1 MHSTVHC
8 DKNCTPRQP
17 SFHTASQPSSASALP
32 HNAPTTDNTNTR
44 NHRPVGGISQ
54 PMTTTAAPAV
64 HSCLRHVV
72 SPHHCTA
79 VTPPMASRLQ
89 PASTTTTAA
98 MVPFTRSHSQNATP
112 RQLQPPRTDVLP
124 RFATDASASSRYH
137 RSLEG
142 PTMVCTTVCAH
153 VLKSSSSVP
162 STRRSVI
169 CGSFT
174 FSRKPDDM
182 APTDSP
188 GSVSVPYQMV
198 HCPRRPSSAR
208 LLAASR
214 ADAVWCYC

>member
-1 MHSTVHC
+1 MT
-8 DKNCTPRQP
+8 T
-17 SFHTASQPSSASALP
+17 SAS
-32 HNAPTTDNTNTR
+32 
-44 NHRPVGGISQ
+44 
-54 PMTTTAAPAV
+54 PAV
-64 HSCLRHVV
+64 HRCPRHVV

-79 VTPPMASRLQ
+79 VTPPMASRLRS
-89 PASTTTTAA
+89 ASTTTTAA
-98 MVPFTRSHSQNATP
+98 MIQFTRSHSQNATP

-198 HCPRRPSSAR
+198 PDAAALPAPACSQLPVLMRFGAIVDGARVVVVTVNCVCGSAR
-208 LLAASR
+208 C
-214 ADAVWCYC
+214 VG